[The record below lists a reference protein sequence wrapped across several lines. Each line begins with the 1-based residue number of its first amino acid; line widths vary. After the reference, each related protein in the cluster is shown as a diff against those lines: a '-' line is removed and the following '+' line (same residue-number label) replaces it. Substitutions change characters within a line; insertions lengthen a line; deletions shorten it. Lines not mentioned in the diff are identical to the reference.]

1 MEFSFLADPV
11 SRGAVRSILEELHA
25 SPNRLLGQNFLTDRN
40 AREKILTTAQV
51 NKDDAV
57 LEIGPGLGALTCRLI
72 DEAGQVAA
80 IEKDRAFFEYLQR
93 TFPAPNF
100 NLISGDALDAAWST
114 LGLPDANVKIVAN
127 LPYSISK
134 PFLRRVYEEW
144 RPHLQTATLMLQ
156 KEVAERLI
164 AKPNTSAYGPMAIMA
179 ALWSETKIAFKLSP
193 GAFFPPP
200 EISSAV
206 VQIVLRDSP
215 RIEIGDEKFFWR
227 TVRAAFAQRRKQLA
241 NTLRAVQP
249 DKDVL
254 ATVMNELN
262 IDPQRRGETL
272 SLQEFASVSQ
282 RLAEKT
288 L

>member
-1 MEFSFLADPV
+1 
-11 SRGAVRSILEELHA
+11 
-25 SPNRLLGQNFLTDRN
+25 
-40 AREKILTTAQV
+40 
-51 NKDDAV
+51 
-57 LEIGPGLGALTCRLI
+57 
-72 DEAGQVAA
+72 
-80 IEKDRAFFEYLQR
+80 
-93 TFPAPNF
+93 
-100 NLISGDALDAAWST
+100 
-114 LGLPDANVKIVAN
+114 VKIVAN

-144 RPHLQTATLMLQ
+144 RPHLQTATLMMQ

-164 AKPNTSAYGPMAIMA
+164 AKPGSSAYGPMAIMA

-206 VQIVLRDSP
+206 VQIVLRDTP
-215 RIEIGDEKFFWR
+215 RVEIGDEKFFWR
-227 TVRAAFAQRRKQLA
+227 VVRAAFAQRRKQLA

-249 DKDVL
+249 DKEVL
-254 ATVMNELN
+254 TAAMQEIN

-272 SLQEFASVSQ
+272 SLQEFASLAMQ
-282 RLAEKT
+282 LAEKK